1 MSDGCKFTSGEVVS
15 ATSDPRFLDGS
26 SDCVFEVGATIL
38 LMGEKVTSTQRQTQ
52 SSGAVK
58 KEVKK
63 MPAPTSEITSSPQA
77 SSEQQVAT
85 EATSVVSSTG
95 DAAPVQS
102 GDEHLQTQ
110 TEVPSGPSADEIA
123 KAASM
128 AGDNP
133 ALALGLAMLVVV
145 GGGGAMWKFI
155 QQRGKASAELDQ
167 KRSDQE
173 HELRMKELD
182 LKSQDSGPDYSS
194 SQPPPCQA
202 ATIKQDQ
209 AILGVSGRVS
219 DFQDEIDQLKTRMGR
234 LEKKSVSIS
243 ADFDADEINDMVKKH
258 EKDIKALKAAARER

>member
-26 SDCVFEVGATIL
+26 SDCVFEEGATIL
-38 LMGEKVTSTQRQTQ
+38 LMGEKFTSTQRQTQ
-52 SSGAVK
+52 SSDAAK

-63 MPAPTSEITSSPQA
+63 MPAPTSEITSSQA
-77 SSEQQVAT
+77 SSEQLAT
-85 EATSVVSSTG
+85 EA
-95 DAAPVQS
+95 APVNDTTGAASAQS

-110 TEVPSGPSADEIA
+110 TAVPSGPSADEIA
-123 KAASM
+123 KAASA

-155 QQRGKASAELDQ
+155 QQRGKAAAELDQ
-167 KRSDQE
+167 KRTEQE

-182 LKSQDSGPDYSS
+182 LKSQSSGPDYSS
-194 SQPPPCQA
+194 SQPPSCQA

-209 AILGVSGRVS
+209 AISGVSGRVS
-219 DFQDEIDQLKTRMGR
+219 GVQDEIDQLKTRMGR
-234 LEKKSVSIS
+234 LEKKSASIS
-243 ADFDADEINDMVKKH
+243 ADFDADEINDMVQKH